1 MKIQKLLIH
10 NIASIEDAT
19 IDFEQE
25 PLNTSEVFLITG
37 KTGSGKSTILD
48 AICLAL
54 YADTPRL
61 STTKMQ
67 GDTNDGDKKITIRD
81 PRQLMRHN
89 TGEAFSSLTFIGK
102 NGIHYEAKW
111 SITRAHGKIKGNL
124 QSKSWTL
131 KNLDTNEILD
141 KDKQIQQE
149 IKEAIGLDF
158 TQFCR
163 TTMLAQGDFTRFL
176 NSEDNEKAAILE
188 KITGVDIYSKIGAKV
203 YAATM
208 DKKSCWEVS
217 KQLID
222 GITTFSD
229 NEIAEKKQI
238 VKNLEDEYNTQKKL
252 SDDEVAKRTWIQTDT
267 ELNKKVGL
275 AQEEFK
281 TALKKTE
288 SDDFKQQETLIKDW
302 NVTIEAR
309 NWLIDGKNAKDIQ
322 DEQEKKL
329 ENLSKG
335 YSSLLEGQEFANDEI
350 LRIASDINTIESL
363 LNKENDKI
371 SIYENAQT
379 IAGQLQIVV
388 DGRTDIAK
396 NNAEIKTENEN
407 LTKLQEDFKNAKSKE
422 DAGKEAFDTL
432 GKEVNKTAKEVDE
445 LKLSDLRN
453 QHNQLSEL
461 IKNIDIA
468 NERLEILTSEQTR
481 MDKKTEELE
490 NRKKVLDDKILKSA
504 NMDTPLRDAKI
515 IMDSK
520 KEDLEK
526 QKDTIDKFAITLRQK
541 LHKGDTCP
549 VCRQKLSSE
558 LPHEEELSKLISNL
572 ENSYQEAKK
581 AYENLNNEKINIT
594 AEITNAQESYNSEK
608 ASLDKDTTVATASQ
622 KALEA
627 CIKCGINAIDDNT
640 AQSLK
645 NLKTK
650 TSVEKVE
657 LEKKIENGEKKETVL
672 RKLREKLDSQR
683 KELERISEASRKVE
697 QDVRDCQNR
706 INTAKKLI
714 ETKQDEVQKAENHA
728 GKAIGSTQ
736 WKNNWRNQPTEFSDE
751 LTSAAKEYDFN
762 LKQKTL
768 LESNYSTAKDNFD
781 NAQNL
786 IDKIRKIMPQWID
799 IRPANVQKVD
809 KILEKANQV
818 YTDVAT
824 TLDKLNTAQTIYS
837 QKQALLNNFIKEH
850 PNMDL
855 ERLHSLNVYTPE
867 QISKKNSVLED
878 SRDEV
883 KAKRTTLGT
892 IQNQQSEH
900 QQNKPELTENDNLE
914 LLDKRITELG
924 DKLREITEK
933 IGAVNQEL
941 QTDEENKKK
950 LADLIVDAETKKAD
964 YQKWSRLNELI
975 GDSTGNKFRKIAQSY
990 VLTNLIHSA
999 NHYMHTLTS
1008 RYTLKVQP
1016 GTFVI
1021 LIEDAFQGFS
1031 TRAASTISGGES
1043 FLVSLA
1049 LALALSDIGQSL
1061 AVDTLFIDEGF
1072 GTLSGE
1078 PLQNAINTLR
1088 TLHNHSGRHVGI
1100 ISHVEEL
1107 QERIPVQIQVNQN
1120 GNNSSSQIKII
1131 PQEPH

>member
-1 MKIQKLLIH
+1 MKIQKLIIH

-67 GDTNDGDKKITIRD
+67 GDTSDGDKKITIRD

-102 NGIHYEAKW
+102 NGIHYEAQW

-124 QSKSWTL
+124 QSKSWAL
-131 KNLDTNEILD
+131 KNLDTNEVLD

-208 DKKSCWEVS
+208 DKKSCWEVA
-217 KQLID
+217 KQLIE

-229 NEIAEKKQI
+229 DEIAEKKLI
-238 VKNLEDEYNTQKKL
+238 VKNLKDEYNTQKKL
-252 SDDEVAKRTWIQTDT
+252 SDDEIAKRTWIQTDT

-275 AQEEFK
+275 VQEELI
-281 TALKKTE
+281 TALQKTE
-288 SDDFKQQETLIKDW
+288 SEDFKQQETLVKDW
-302 NVTIEAR
+302 NVSIEAR
-309 NWLIDGKNAKDIQ
+309 NWLIESKNAKDIQ

-329 ENLSKG
+329 ENLSKE
-335 YSSLLEGQEFANDEI
+335 YSFLLEGQEFANEEI
-350 LRIASDINTIESL
+350 LKIDSNIKTIDSL
-363 LNKENDKI
+363 LKKENDKI
-371 SIYENAQT
+371 SIYENSQT
-379 IAGQLQIVV
+379 IAGQLKIVV
-388 DGRTDIAK
+388 DGRANIAK

-407 LTKLQEDFKNAKSKE
+407 LTKLQEDFKNASRKE
-422 DAGKEAFDTL
+422 KTAKEAFSTQE
-432 GKEVNKTAKEVDE
+432 KEVDKNAKEVDE
-445 LKLSDLRN
+445 LQLSDLRTL
-453 QHNQLSEL
+453 HNQLSEL

-468 NERLEILTSEQTR
+468 NERLETLVSEQTR
-481 MDKKTEELE
+481 MAKKTEELE
-490 NRKKVLDDKILKSA
+490 KRKKVLDDKILTSA
-504 NMDTPLRDAKI
+504 NMSTPLREAKI

-558 LPHEEELSKLISNL
+558 LPHEEALSKLISGL
-572 ENSYQEAKK
+572 ENSYQEAKT
-581 AYENLNNEKINIT
+581 AYENFNNKKINID
-594 AEITNAQESYNSEK
+594 AEIKNAQESYDSEK

-622 KALEA
+622 KALDA
-627 CIKCGINAIDDNT
+627 CIKCGINAIDGNT

-645 NLKTK
+645 ELKTE
-650 TSVEKVE
+650 TANEKAE
-657 LEKKIENGEKKETVL
+657 LEKKIEDGEKKETVL
-672 RKLREKLDSQR
+672 KELRKKLDNQR
-683 KELERISEASRKVE
+683 KEVESISEASRKAE

-706 INTAKKLI
+706 INTAKKLL
-714 ETKQDEVQKAENHA
+714 ETKQDEVQKAENQIQ
-728 GKAIGSTQ
+728 KAIGSTQ
-736 WKNNWRNQPTEFSDE
+736 WENNWHDQPTEFSKE
-751 LTSAAKEYDFN
+751 LTSAAKTYDFN
-762 LKQKTL
+762 LKQKDL
-768 LESNYSTAKDNFD
+768 FNSNYRTAKDNFD
-781 NAQNL
+781 NVQNI
-786 IDKIRKIMPQWID
+786 IDKIRKIESQWTD
-799 IRPANVQKVD
+799 ICPDKVQKVD

-824 TLDKLNTAQTIYS
+824 TLDRLDTAKTTYK
-837 QKQALLNNFIKEH
+837 QKQSLINNFIKEH
-850 PNMDL
+850 PNIEL
-855 ERLHSLNVYTPE
+855 ERLHFLNTYTSE
-867 QISKKNSVLED
+867 QIGKKNSLLED
-878 SRDEV
+878 SHDNV
-883 KAKRTTLGT
+883 KTKKATLET
-892 IQNQQSEH
+892 LQKQQSEH
-900 QQNKPELTENDNLE
+900 QQNKPTITENDSIE
-914 LLDKRITELG
+914 LLDKRITELS
-924 DKLREITEK
+924 DNLREITEK
-933 IGAVNQEL
+933 TGAINQEL
-941 QTDEENKKK
+941 LSDEENKKK
-950 LADLIVDAETKKAD
+950 LADLIADAETKKED

-999 NHYMHTLTS
+999 NHYMRTLTS

-1107 QERIPVQIQVNQN
+1107 QERIPVQIQVNQD

-1131 PQEPH
+1131 P